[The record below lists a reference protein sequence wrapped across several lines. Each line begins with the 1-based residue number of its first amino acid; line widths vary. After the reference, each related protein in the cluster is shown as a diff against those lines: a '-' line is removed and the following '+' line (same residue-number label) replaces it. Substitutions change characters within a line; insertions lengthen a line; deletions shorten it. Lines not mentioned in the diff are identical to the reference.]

1 MGTPQA
7 AAPSR
12 GTLDPF
18 GVPPTDE
25 ASVNAEAADVGLL
38 TMEFLAALVAANVGD
53 VANPNQKV
61 RAHGVPGAPCFGHVR
76 Q

>member
-18 GVPPTDE
+18 GVAPTDE

-38 TMEFLAALVAANVGD
+38 TMEFLAALVVANVGD

-61 RAHGVPGAPCFGHVR
+61 CACVVLESAWVGQMR
-76 Q
+76 